1 VWLASPASM
10 GGCCERVFV
19 CAKWQGDEADHSS
32 PRCGDYLNMGKALP
46 FYLQDEALYF
56 QV

>member
-1 VWLASPASM
+1 M